1 MVKNSRQPPYSK
13 GYLRCWENI
22 GMSINR
28 NGSIDGMVFGEPF
41 SVGSHTITRLLM
53 SFGIAKGDWLDGS
66 YNALNFLRGLPEHT
80 VLAGRMHAIGE
91 GNDFV
96 AALLKQKSPQRD

>member
-1 MVKNSRQPPYSK
+1 
-13 GYLRCWENI
+13 
-22 GMSINR
+22 MSLDR

-41 SVGSHTITRLLM
+41 SFGSHTITKLLM
-53 SFGIAKGDWLDGS
+53 SFGITEGDWQDGS
-66 YNALNFLRGLPEHT
+66 CNALNFLRGLPERT

-96 AALLKQKSPQRD
+96 AAQLKQKSPQRD